1 VADNNKNQTDI
12 ERDDFM
18 KDKKKAEIYDIVCEA
33 VEVQLSVESDRLF
46 NKIAHLLS
54 IDATKYHECINES
67 KKMKEYIKVLES
79 NILEMQRRLE
89 KHDNETGVR
98 T

>member
-1 VADNNKNQTDI
+1 
-12 ERDDFM
+12 M

-33 VEVQLSVESDRLF
+33 VEVKLSVESDRLL
-46 NKIAHLLS
+46 NKIEHLLS
-54 IDATKYHECINES
+54 VDATKYHDCINENN
-67 KKMKEYIKVLES
+67 KMKEYIKVLES

-89 KHDNETGVR
+89 KHDNETGGR

>member
-1 VADNNKNQTDI
+1 
-12 ERDDFM
+12 M

-33 VEVQLSVESDRLF
+33 VKVNLSVEIDRLF

-54 IDATKYHECINES
+54 VDPDKYHECINEN
-67 KKMKEYIKVLES
+67 KKMEEYIKVLES

-89 KHDNETGVR
+89 KHDNETGVEHDQQEN
-98 T
+98 